1 MSRKKNKI
9 NTGEPYAVKVAR
21 TVRGRVAGVTFDL
34 SSKALATYP
43 TKLVLQG
50 LKSQQWGNSS
60 HLERLLISW
69 CK

>member
-1 MSRKKNKI
+1 MLGRIKI
-9 NTGEPYAVKVAR
+9 NTGEPYAVNVAR

-50 LKSQQWGNSS
+50 LKNQQWGNTLHQST
-60 HLERLLISW
+60 LLILW
-69 CK
+69 YK